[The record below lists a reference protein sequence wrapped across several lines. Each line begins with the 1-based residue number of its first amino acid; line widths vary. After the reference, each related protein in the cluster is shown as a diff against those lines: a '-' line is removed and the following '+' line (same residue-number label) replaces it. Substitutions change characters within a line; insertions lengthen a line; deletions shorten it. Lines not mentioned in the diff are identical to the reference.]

1 MSDPEQGPSKQFP
14 HHYQSPSKDL
24 IEKDLTGKGL
34 IENIKCSV
42 LRYKALFRNIVIV
55 WSSMLQC
62 RYWHFAPLNTDPII
76 DQKCRR
82 VNSAVRTFVIENGC

>member
-1 MSDPEQGPSKQFP
+1 MFP
-14 HHYQSPSKDL
+14 TPLKIIQ
-24 IEKDLTGKGL
+24 
-34 IENIKCSV
+34 EN
-42 LRYKALFRNIVIV
+42 LIVIV

-82 VNSAVRTFVIENGC
+82 VNSAVRTFVIENGGGLFGMTAT